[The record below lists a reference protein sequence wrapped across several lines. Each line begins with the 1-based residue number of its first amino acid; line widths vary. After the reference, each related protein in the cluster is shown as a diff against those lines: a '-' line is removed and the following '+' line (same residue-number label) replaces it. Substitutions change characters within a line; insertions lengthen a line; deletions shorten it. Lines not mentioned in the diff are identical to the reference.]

1 MRRTALETKK
11 ARHVWRHGGRNVPAR
26 DVMLRYPITLFLRL
40 EQ

>member
-1 MRRTALETKK
+1 MDKIAFENKK
-11 ARHVWRHGGRNVPAR
+11 PAMLTHGGRNVPAR